1 MSDLFSPSAPPPI
14 PLLPP
19 WRLLVVGAGPVGHA
33 LAAGLEYAGCKLR
46 HWSRSRGPLFE
57 ETNQKEAADVIILAV
72 TDEAIPQAARFVVEH
87 GAADKN
93 TVLLHCAGSLP
104 PAQAFAGVHDA
115 VRGIGMIHPLRS
127 FAKVVDQS
135 PVDPVPPAEP
145 QPSGRFAGTIMA
157 VAGDAHGREIA
168 SQLVTALGGQALSL
182 TDEQLV
188 LYHASAVL
196 AAGHV
201 AALFDVATHLLRH
214 LGLSRRDGE
223 LALLGLTRSV
233 LDNIERV
240 GLPAALTGPFARG
253 DAETVGRHLAALD
266 HLACEAAEVYRA
278 LAHTSVD
285 LAARKG
291 VPDEALSRIDA
302 VLQRPASKP
311 S

>member
-1 MSDLFSPSAPPPI
+1 MSELFHPPPTPI
-14 PLLPP
+14 LPP

-33 LAAGLEYAGCKLR
+33 IAAGLEAAGCRLR

-57 ETNQKEAADVIILAV
+57 ETDRKEEADVVILAV
-72 TDEAIPQAARFVVEH
+72 SDDAIPQAARFIVEH
-87 GAADKN
+87 GAAGKSS
-93 TVLLHCAGSLP
+93 VLLHCAGSLP
-104 PAQAFAGVHDA
+104 PAQAFAGVREA

-127 FAKVVDQS
+127 FAKVVDQN

-145 QPSGRFAGTIMA
+145 RPTDGFTGTIMA
-157 VAGDAHGREIA
+157 VAGDAPGREVA
-168 SQLVTALGGQALSL
+168 EKLVGALGGRPLSL
-182 TDEQLV
+182 SEEQLV
-188 LYHASAVL
+188 LYHASAVM

-201 AALFDVATHLLRH
+201 AALFDVAAHLLRH
-214 LGLSRRDGE
+214 LGLSRREGE

-240 GLPAALTGPFARG
+240 GLPSALTGPFARG
-253 DAETVGRHLAALD
+253 DAETIGRHLKALD

-291 VPDEALSRIDA
+291 VPEEALTRIDA
-302 VLQRPASKP
+302 VLGRPASKSP
-311 S
+311 

>member
-1 MSDLFSPSAPPPI
+1 MSELFTPPPS

-33 LAAGLEYAGCKLR
+33 LAAGLENAGCRLR

-57 ETNQKEAADVIILAV
+57 ETNERAEADVVILAV
-72 TDEAIPQAARFVVEH
+72 SDDAIPQAARFVVEH
-87 GAADKN
+87 GAAGKSS
-93 TVLLHCAGSLP
+93 VLLHCAGSLP
-104 PAQAFAGVHDA
+104 PAQAFAAVHDA
-115 VRGIGMIHPLRS
+115 VGGIGMIHPLRS
-127 FAKVVDQS
+127 FAKVVDQN
-135 PVDPVPPAEP
+135 PGDPVPPAEP
-145 QPSGRFAGTIMA
+145 QPHGFTGTIMA
-157 VAGDAHGREIA
+157 VAGDARGREVA
-168 SQLVTALGGQALSL
+168 GQLVTALGGKPLSL

-201 AALFDVATHLLRH
+201 AALFDVAAHLLRH
-214 LGLSRRDGE
+214 LGLSRREGE

-233 LDNIERV
+233 LDNIDRV

-253 DAETVGRHLAALD
+253 DADTVGRHLAALD

-291 VPDEALSRIDA
+291 VSEESLSRIDA
-302 VLQRPASKP
+302 VLRRPASK
-311 S
+311 SS